1 VVPGWA
7 HHITQRGNR
16 RQDVFHSDS
25 QRRRY
30 LQLLE
35 QYASARGLVV
45 RAYCLMTN
53 HIHLVAVPPDAD
65 ALAAVLKPVHLRYAQ
80 EYNRRTGLQGV
91 LWQGRFYSCLLE
103 GGHYW
108 SAIRYV
114 ERNPVRAGLVARA
127 QDYPWSSAGWRCGLR
142 RDGLLPQPGPL
153 DWPQWLWNMPR
164 QEQRAGWSRWLAAS
178 EDETTLASLR
188 HCTRTGRAAGDDTAL
203 CDLERQ
209 LGLRIRAM
217 PRGRPKKSQP
227 AGKGEEING

>member
-1 VVPGWA
+1 MPRRARIVVPGWA

-80 EYNRRTGLQGV
+80 EYNRQMGLQGV
-91 LWQGRFYSCLLE
+91 LWQPQRGPCGRPVLLVPA
-103 GGHYW
+103 GGRALLVGHP
-108 SAIRYV
+108 IRRA
-114 ERNPVRAGLVARA
+114 EPRSRRAG
-127 QDYPWSSAGWRCGLR
+127 
-142 RDGLLPQPGPL
+142 
-153 DWPQWLWNMPR
+153 
-164 QEQRAGWSRWLAAS
+164 RAGSGLPVVQRRLAVRPAPRRPAAAARPAGLAAMAV
-178 EDETTLASLR
+178 EHAAAP
-188 HCTRTGRAAGDDTAL
+188 AAGRVVAVAGR
-203 CDLERQ
+203 ER
-209 LGLRIRAM
+209 R
-217 PRGRPKKSQP
+217 
-227 AGKGEEING
+227 